1 MFIICYFAKT
11 LGLGE
16 YKLKEEFLY
25 ASISPDEIHLMETI
39 SLDEIIKT
47 AKEGIDITVK
57 ELISGEVLE
66 EKYVCMRHN
75 ISIHVYHCDD
85 YFPDH
90 QTL

>member
-1 MFIICYFAKT
+1 MSIICYFAKT

-47 AKEGIDITVK
+47 AKEGIDITAK
-57 ELISGEVLE
+57 ELISEVLE
-66 EKYVCMRHN
+66 KSMYA
-75 ISIHVYHCDD
+75 CDII
-85 YFPDH
+85 
-90 QTL
+90 